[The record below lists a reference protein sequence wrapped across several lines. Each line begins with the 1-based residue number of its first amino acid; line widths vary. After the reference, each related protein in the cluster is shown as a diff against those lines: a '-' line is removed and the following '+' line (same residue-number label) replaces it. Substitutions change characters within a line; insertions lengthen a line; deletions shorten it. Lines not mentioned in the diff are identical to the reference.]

1 MSVGELQLLYS
12 MVVIRAVNGL
22 VDCNQQGVFASS
34 ILSLAERIGLPA
46 WIVELRHDSTHNQL
60 PSLSVLRAASRYL
73 LTWFRL
79 NYWDPQQ
86 ARLEELTRCCLVR
99 PTGALIFDIQTL
111 FGPAD

>member
-1 MSVGELQLLYS
+1 
-12 MVVIRAVNGL
+12 MVVVRAVNGL

-34 ILSLAERIGLPA
+34 VLSLAERIGLPA

-60 PSLSVLRAASRYL
+60 PSLSVLRSAARYL

-86 ARLEELTRCCLVR
+86 ARLEERTRCCLV
-99 PTGALIFDIQTL
+99 
-111 FGPAD
+111 GPAGGYENILTCYAYDFHLTRISVS